1 MNILISWFAKNRV
14 AANLLMLII
23 LVFGLYS
30 VPQLRREIVPNMKL
44 DSIAISVPY
53 FGASPTEIESAI
65 CARLEAAVSD
75 IDGIDRIVSFAAED
89 IGTTTLY
96 VDFDYSVKEILEQ
109 VKAKIDSIQSLPVN
123 AEKPIVAINNF
134 RAGVAK
140 IMVFG
145 KTNEKTLKKI
155 AEKVRLELIDMP
167 QISQAEI
174 TDSRPYEVSV
184 EVSKDLMLRYGVTF
198 EDITNAIRNSTI
210 DVPGGIIHTKRG
222 EVSVITLAQVRD
234 IGSFENIVLKSYDD
248 GGRIVIADV
257 AQVVDGLEGR
267 AVTRFNGDPA
277 VSISVYRVGNEK
289 VTDISETM
297 QQYIEKVSPTL
308 PGGIKL
314 SLYNDTAGM
323 FTSCLE
329 LLVGNAITGLILVFF
344 ILLLFLRTRLSFWVT
359 AGIPISFLGTLALLP
374 FFDGSLNMI
383 SLFAFILVLGIVVDD
398 AIVVGESIFLQH
410 QKGIFGVKASI
421 QGTLEVYKPVVFA
434 TLTTIVAFSSLL
446 FFEGSKGRLISILP
460 IVVILTLIV
469 SLVESLFILPAHL
482 SEINSLKKNRYK
494 WLNAFREHF
503 NLLIENIIENAY
515 KPALEVALKI
525 RYIVLS
531 IFIGSFIVCGGL
543 SDSGLIGTGQDKDI
557 EAESVASNVV
567 FSMGTS
573 IEKTKNAI
581 NKLEMAAIALKQELK
596 TEFERD
602 QIKGMISTAG
612 IGSSDNIGEVIIELT
627 PSEYRMLSAE
637 EIAMRWRIKVGKISG
652 AIRHNYI
659 SSFSSGKPRFSIEL
673 SGHDIIQI
681 KRASDE
687 MKKIL
692 TEYDGVYEIEDSFEL
707 GRPELKLS
715 LKNYAKDLG
724 ISENELA
731 RQVRQEFFGIVAQNI
746 QKGQDEVKVIVRYPK
761 DNNST
766 LWDLEHMMVKLP
778 DGSEAPLISIANIQY
793 GKAPIWITRENGKRL
808 VNVSAA
814 VNEQLITLNKLSE
827 NVYTKFLT
835 NLGENYPGV
844 SWKLSGYQ
852 KNQEDFSQGMVE
864 ISVICMLVMYA
875 LMAVAFKSY
884 AQPIIVMSAIP
895 FGAIGA
901 ILGHLITG
909 VELSTWSN
917 FGLLAVFG
925 VVVNDNLVLIDA
937 INKARSEGKTVNEA
951 IRLAGALR
959 FRPIVLTSITTFVGL
974 LPMISERSWQAQFLI
989 PMAVSLAF
997 GVLFATILS
1006 LFLVPSLYKIL
1017 EDVTGW
1023 FTKKRAEIGRSVDA
1037 MTGGTPQD
1045 LDDAY
1050 NFGYTI
1056 GLSGKPN
1063 SCPYKTAEITAGW
1076 EAGWGDG
1083 YEEYIQNKGNK

>member
-1 MNILISWFAKNRV
+1 MNLIISWFAQNRV

-23 LVFGLYS
+23 LVVGLYS

-65 CARLEAAVSD
+65 CSRIEAAVSE

-96 VDFDYSVKEILEQ
+96 VDFDYSAREVLEQ
-109 VKAKIDSIQSLPVN
+109 VKAKIDSIQSLPVS

-155 AEKVRLELIDMP
+155 AEKIRLELVDMP

-198 EDITNAIRNSTI
+198 DDITNAISSAAI
-210 DVPGGIIHTKRG
+210 DVPGGIIHTERG
-222 EVSVITLAQVRD
+222 EVSVITLAQVQD
-234 IGSFENIVLKSYDD
+234 ISSFENIILKSYDD
-248 GGRIVIADV
+248 GGRVVIADV
-257 AQVVDGLEGR
+257 AQVIDGLEGR
-267 AVTRFNGDPA
+267 SVTRFNGEPA
-277 VSISVYRVGNEK
+277 VSVSVYRVGNEK

-297 QQYIEKVSPTL
+297 QQYINKVSPTL
-308 PGGIKL
+308 PDGIKL
-314 SLYNDTAGM
+314 SLYNDTASI
-323 FTSCLE
+323 FTSCLD
-329 LLVGNAITGLILVFF
+329 LLVGNAITGLILVF
-344 ILLLFLRTRLSFWVT
+344 IMLLLFLRTRLSFWVS

-410 QKGIFGVKASI
+410 QKGVFGVKASI
-421 QGTLEVYKPVVFA
+421 QGTLEVYKPVIFA

-469 SLVESLFILPAHL
+469 SLVESLLILPAHL
-482 SEINSLKKNRYK
+482 SEINSLKKNRFK
-494 WLNAFREHF
+494 WLNTFREQF
-503 NLLIENIIENAY
+503 NLLIENIVEHVY
-515 KPALEVALKI
+515 KPALEAALKI
-525 RYIVLS
+525 RYIVLA
-531 IFIGSFIVCGGL
+531 IFIGAFIICGGL
-543 SDSGLIGTGQDKDI
+543 SDSGLIGTGQDQDI
-557 EAESVASNVV
+557 EAESVASTVV

-573 IEKTKNAI
+573 IEKTKVAV
-581 NKLEMAAIALKQELK
+581 KQLEIAAISLKQELK
-596 TEFERD
+596 NEFEYD

-612 IGSSDNIGEVIIELT
+612 AGSSDNIGEVIIELT
-627 PSEYRMLSAE
+627 PSEHRMLSAD
-637 EIAMRWRIKVGKISG
+637 EIAMRWRIKAGKISG

-659 SSFSSGKPRFSIEL
+659 SSFSSAKPRFSIEL
-673 SGHDIIQI
+673 SGSDIKQI
-681 KRASDE
+681 KSASIGL
-687 MKKIL
+687 KKIL

-724 ISENELA
+724 ISETELA

-761 DNNST
+761 DSSST

-778 DGSEAPLISIANIQY
+778 DGSETPLISIADIQY

-814 VNEQLITLNKLSE
+814 VNEQLIPLDKLSKE
-827 NVYTKFLT
+827 VYAKFLV
-835 NLGENYPGV
+835 NLQKDYPGV

-864 ISVICMLVMYA
+864 ISVICMLVMYV

-884 AQPIIVMSAIP
+884 AQPLIVMSAIP

-937 INKARSEGKTVNEA
+937 INKARRAGETVDQA
-951 IRLAGALR
+951 VRSAGALR

-997 GVLFATILS
+997 GVLFATVLS

-1017 EDVTGW
+1017 EDSTQW
-1023 FTKKRAEIGRSVDA
+1023 FLNKRAEISRSVGVMA
-1037 MTGGTPQD
+1037 GGAPQD
-1045 LDDAY
+1045 LDEAY
-1050 NFGYTI
+1050 NLGYAA

-1063 SCPYKTAEITAGW
+1063 SCPFKVIEITAGW

-1083 YEEYIQNKGNK
+1083 YEEYIQNRGNK